1 MKILICSDLDR
12 TILPNGSQPESV
24 QALPILHRLAERAEV
39 TLVYVSG
46 RNKSLLQAAISEY
59 GIPMPDYAIGDVGT
73 TLYTPGENWQPWQ
86 DWAIEISR
94 DWNGKSSTEL
104 ADLFTDL
111 TALQLQEEEKQ
122 NSFKLSYYTDVDV
135 EIAPLRQE
143 MEKRLAAAG
152 VRAALIWS
160 IDEEKECGLLDILPQ
175 QATKLHAIRFLM
187 QKHDFSHEQTVF
199 AGDSGN
205 DLPVLTSGLNAILV
219 KNAPEDVKTEA
230 VQTIT
235 KKGLQQNLYLAK
247 GDFLGMNGNYCA
259 GVLEGIAHFL
269 PRTAAWMNSTA

>member
-46 RNKSLLQAAISEY
+46 RNKSLLQAAINEY

-73 TLYTPGENWQPWQ
+73 TLYTPAENWQPWQ

-122 NSFKLSYYTDVDV
+122 NSFKLSYYTDADV

-160 IDEEKECGLLDILPQ
+160 IDEEKACGLLDILPQ

-205 DLPVLTSGLNAILV
+205 DLPALTSGLNAILV

-235 KKGLQQNLYLAK
+235 KKGLRQNLYLAK